1 MIKTNYDKIIRTAFK
16 HVLAQG
22 FPSIGDI
29 IGELDSDDPLSY
41 ELIDI
46 QDDIATGELP
56 NGNTKEFSLSKI
68 ADVNAVQRVAHQI
81 LLGDYH

>member
-1 MIKTNYDKIIRTAFK
+1 MIKTDNDKIIRTAFR

-22 FPSIGDI
+22 PPSIGDV
-29 IGELDSDDPLSY
+29 IGELDSTDPLSY

-46 QDDIATGELP
+46 QDDIATGKLP

-68 ADVNAVQRVAHQI
+68 ADVNAIQRVAHQI
-81 LLGDYH
+81 LLGGYH